1 MSQAPALLQIAV
13 SKSKNVDWNGTTVA
27 TGIFKLPITGKV
39 KVRRLNLDGDEQ
51 ADLTVHGGPDK
62 AVYAYPIKQYAYWKE
77 ELPERILEWGAFGE
91 NLTVSG
97 FDEQS
102 LCIGDTLKI
111 GSARFAVTQPRV
123 PCFKLGIRMKDPT
136 MIRRFYK
143 SGKWGFYLSVLEE
156 GEIETGDEILHQSSD
171 GNGVTLFDV
180 SRCFIDPSAPSSLL
194 SKVLDSNLAEQMKDH
209 LKYQASRKNR

>member
-136 MIRRFYK
+136 MIRRLSGMAVNASAIK
-143 SGKWGFYLSVLEE
+143 SMRLYG
-156 GEIETGDEILHQSSD
+156 
-171 GNGVTLFDV
+171 TL
-180 SRCFIDPSAPSSLL
+180 RA
-194 SKVLDSNLAEQMKDH
+194 AT
-209 LKYQASRKNR
+209 RK